1 MSTRPTGMMRVRL
14 LRKLADRLDGIDVS
28 DYSEGDV
35 IDLPRGE
42 AQLLIA
48 ERWALP
54 FRGPRR
60 EVRGTSSWREPAVA
74 ADRSRRRTVEQLR
87 RVGNEMETRRCEQQE
102 RRRGEDRIRE
112 ELHDSQARTVND
124 HE

>member
-1 MSTRPTGMMRVRL
+1 MSTHPRGMLRVRL

-28 DYSEGDV
+28 GYDEGDI

-54 FRGPRR
+54 FRGPSR
-60 EVRGTSSWREPAVA
+60 EVRGTSSWHEPVVA
-74 ADRSRRRTVEQLR
+74 ADRSRRRTVAQLR
-87 RVGNEMETRRCEQQE
+87 RVGKEMETRRCEQQE
-102 RRRGEDRIRE
+102 RRRAEDRIRE
-112 ELHDSQARTVND
+112 ELHDSQAKTVND
-124 HE
+124 RE